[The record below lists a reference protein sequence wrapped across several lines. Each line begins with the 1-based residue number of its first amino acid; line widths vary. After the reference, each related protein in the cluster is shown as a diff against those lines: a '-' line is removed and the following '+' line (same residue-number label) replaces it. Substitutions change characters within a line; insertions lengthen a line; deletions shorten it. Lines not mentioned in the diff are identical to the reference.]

1 MQDAYNLPVHRRRWW
16 IEKIK
21 EIHNQQQEDVE
32 KTKEAQQ
39 QAMTSY
45 QRQQKQQAM
54 RQQRA

>member
-32 KTKEAQQ
+32 KTKEPQQ

-45 QRQQKQQAM
+45 QRQQKQ
-54 RQQRA
+54 